1 MPSADPGNSMDL
13 AELHRAVF
21 TSSKQSSC
29 VCVCLFGVFLQR
41 AHEGGSKSDTG
52 TALNIEQWSI
62 KKKLPVQTKCLTS
75 EVLPFWAEAQQEM
88 AQNRMA
94 DVARQTH
101 ARCFLMVTHRWYLTE
116 LGFSASHFTP
126 PYLAVCA
133 QLQTIICIISS

>member
-13 AELHRAVF
+13 AELHRAVS
-21 TSSKQSSC
+21 TSSKQSSVC
-29 VCVCLFGVFLQR
+29 VCVCLGFFC
-41 AHEGGSKSDTG
+41 KSDTG

-75 EVLPFWAEAQQEM
+75 EVLPFRAEAQQEM
-88 AQNRMA
+88 AQNHMA

-101 ARCFLMVTHRWYLTE
+101 ARCFLMVTHRWYLTK
-116 LGFSASHFTP
+116 LGFSASHFIP